1 MRYFKLTAKLLAILF
16 IFLLVKPLN
25 ALFLALLDGLLKF
38 KETISYEMNR
48 SPDIKKAYKY
58 VIAEFN
64 KESIID

>member
-1 MRYFKLTAKLLAILF
+1 MRYLKLTAKLLAILF

-25 ALFLALLDGLLKF
+25 AFLLALIAGLRKF
-38 KETISYEMNR
+38 KETISYEMNI

-64 KESIID
+64 KESTID